1 MMPSHMGPFL
11 AHSLVL
17 LVARDCCLFGVLDAC
32 ARRHNRTHWQAAL
45 CHRSAPRARVWLRCI
60 ALSCRPVFVPL
71 CDTSDLLR
79 PSRLFF
85 FPPPIHPHSRP
96 RFAFTTNKPSLTPIH
111 SFIYLFAI
119 SFISYTDIH
128 DYSRCIDD
136 FFFFFFFWPNMIS
149 A

>member
-1 MMPSHMGPFL
+1 M
-11 AHSLVL
+11 
-17 LVARDCCLFGVLDAC
+17 LVAITELTGRLHCIIDPL
-32 ARRHNRTHWQAAL
+32 H
-45 CHRSAPRARVWLRCI
+45 ARVCGLDD
-60 ALSCRPVFVPL
+60 ALHSPA
-71 CDTSDLLR
+71 DLYLY
-79 PSRLFF
+79 PSAIL
-85 FPPPIHPHSRP
+85 PICYDPHDSSFSPSHSRP

-136 FFFFFFFWPNMIS
+136 FFFFFFFGQNMIS